1 MVNMTQSP
9 EAPLA
14 MEAGLP
20 FAGIALVTDYD
31 AGLGDHPD
39 IEPVT
44 QEAVF
49 EVFEANLGKIRELLA
64 AALPRLA
71 S

>member
-1 MVNMTQSP
+1 MTQSP

-14 MEAGLP
+14 KEAGLP
-20 FAGIALVTDYD
+20 FVGIALVTDYD
-31 AGLGDHPD
+31 AGLDEDPD

-49 EVFEANLGKIRELLA
+49 AVFNENLHKVRGLLNA
-64 AALPRLA
+64 AFPKLV
-71 S
+71 